1 MVYYWRFDKVV
12 DNMFEEIVL
21 EVTDKKKM
29 KVVDKENKKV
39 TFSSPFSFGV
49 LWAKKKYVLIFC
61 RSGQE

>member
-29 KVVDKENKKV
+29 KVVDKVNNNSKV
-39 TFSSPFSFGV
+39 DPQM
-49 LWAKKKYVLIFC
+49 
-61 RSGQE
+61 R